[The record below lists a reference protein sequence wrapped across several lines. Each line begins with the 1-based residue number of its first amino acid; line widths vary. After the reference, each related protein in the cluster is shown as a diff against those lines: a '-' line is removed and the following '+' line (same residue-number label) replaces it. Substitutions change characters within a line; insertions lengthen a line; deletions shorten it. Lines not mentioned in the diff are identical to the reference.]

1 MRTPSL
7 LAILSG
13 PTVSLT
19 LLVGLSLLA
28 ACGQPAPGGSGPAAS
43 VGFTPTPVRVPTP
56 TATVVPSR
64 VVPGLA
70 EALATVSAIHLED
83 DWNGL
88 AMIWRRES
96 HFSLTRQGAS
106 FAGTAHFAVTG
117 YRQATPLIVACNI
130 TIPSDAAQEFFA
142 LLATTPAHAGN
153 YQPKIDHTDDYPS
166 LKIALTTARGPVV
179 FFSQSQSRSHTPW
192 GLTIGGKEYII
203 DVNTP
208 NQALL
213 SLSPYL
219 TYETLDRLSDQARH
233 NNSATPTSAPTL
245 CATPTSSRIR

>member
-7 LAILSG
+7 LAIRSG
-13 PTVSLT
+13 RTVALI
-19 LLVGLSLLA
+19 LLIGLIPLA
-28 ACGQPAPGGSGPAAS
+28 ACGQPVPGGGGPAAS

-56 TATVVPSR
+56 TATVIPSSI
-64 VVPGLA
+64 VSGLA
-70 EALATVSAIHLED
+70 EALTTVSAIHLED

-88 AMIWRRES
+88 ALIWQKQA
-96 HFSLTRQGAS
+96 HFDLTHQGNGY
-106 FAGTAHFAVTG
+106 AGTAHFSV
-117 YRQATPLIVACNI
+117 YRQKMPLTAACNI
-130 TIPSDAAQEFFA
+130 TIPSDSAQTFIA
-142 LLATTPAHAGN
+142 LLASTPAHTGK
-153 YQPKIDHTDDYPS
+153 YQPQIEHTDDYPS
-166 LKIALTTARGPVV
+166 LKIALTTNRAPVV

-219 TYETLDRLSDQARH
+219 NYEALDRLSDQALP
-233 NNSATPTSAPTL
+233 NNSATPTSAPSL
-245 CATPTSSRIR
+245 CTASPSSRAR